1 MGEVLDV
8 QFHAGS
14 RFPVPETDRW
24 QPPTGQV
31 TYVHP
36 ESAYVT
42 SSGPSL
48 ALWLDLEIARA
59 AGQQRVLV
67 LRFLQ
72 RDRYLLSPLTDW
84 QDLEQAL
91 AVTLVFTMPED
102 GTVQQLYLAV
112 PYAAFPPRGGGR
124 VSLEIAVHEQSGYL
138 DALAHV
144 PIDLPD
150 DIARVP
156 DLLSVTT
163 HTLVALSRAVDGSL
177 SPEEEVEILAL
188 MIEHHG
194 LDETGE
200 QAIRRILATAVDTF
214 HTPASLVQA
223 LRDRLPADDAE
234 RFVEVLY
241 AAARADGDVQ
251 PNEQAFIDELLHGLE
266 LYDHVKRGPEGLEDC
281 WIELEIPPTMTW
293 EAVRAAYKARIK
305 DYHPDRV
312 TSLAIGFR
320 DYATRRSAA
329 INDAY
334 VRLKGV
340 LRPEESAEIA
350 TDDDPTDS
358 SHS

>member
-8 QFHAGS
+8 QFHSGS

-24 QPPTGQV
+24 QPPTGQI

-48 ALWLDLEIARA
+48 ALWLDFDIARA
-59 AGQQRVLV
+59 AGQERILV

-84 QDLEQAL
+84 QDAEQNL
-91 AVTLVFTMPED
+91 AVTLVFTMPAD

-124 VSLEIAVHEQSGYL
+124 ISLEIAIHERSGYL
-138 DALAHV
+138 DALGHV
-144 PIDLPD
+144 PIDLPED
-150 DIARVP
+150 VARVP

-177 SPEEEVEILAL
+177 DVDEEVEILAL
-188 MIEHHG
+188 MIEHYG

-214 HTPASLVQA
+214 HTPASLAEA
-223 LRDRLPADDAE
+223 LRDRLPAEDAP

-241 AAARADGDVQ
+241 IAGRADGEIQ
-251 PNEQAFIDELLHGLE
+251 PSEQAFIDDLLALLG
-266 LYDHVKRGPEGLEDC
+266 LYDHIKRGPEGLEDC
-281 WIELEIPPTMTW
+281 WAELELAPTQSW
-293 EAVRAAYKARIK
+293 DAVRAAYRARIK

-312 TSLAIGFR
+312 ESLAVGFR
-320 DYATRRSAA
+320 DYATRRTGA
-329 INDAY
+329 IIDAY
-334 VRLKGV
+334 GRLKLA
-340 LRPEESAEIA
+340 LRADETPEGQE
-350 TDDDPTDS
+350 DDDPTEPGRS
-358 SHS
+358 

>member
-48 ALWLDLEIARA
+48 ALWIDLEIARA
-59 AGQQRVLV
+59 AGQPRVLV

-72 RDRYLLSPLTDW
+72 RDRYLLSPLADW
-84 QDLEQAL
+84 QDLEQQL
-91 AVTLVFTMPED
+91 AVTLVFTMPAD

-124 VSLEIAVHEQSGYL
+124 VNLEIAVHEHSGVL
-138 DALAHV
+138 DALGHI

-177 SPEEEVEILAL
+177 DVDEEVEILAL
-188 MIEHHG
+188 MIEHYG
-194 LDETGE
+194 LDDTGE

-214 HTPASLVQA
+214 HTPATLAEA
-223 LRDRLPADDAE
+223 LRDRLPAEDAV

-241 AAARADGDVQ
+241 IAARADGDVQ
-251 PNEQAFIDELLHGLE
+251 PAEQAFIDELLALLGV
-266 LYDHVKRGPEGLEDC
+266 YDQVKRGPEGFEEC
-281 WIELEIPPTMTW
+281 WVELELAPTPSW
-293 EAVRAAYKARIK
+293 DAVRAAYRARIK

-312 TSLAIGFR
+312 SNLAVGFR
-320 DYATRRSAA
+320 DYATHRTAA
-329 INDAY
+329 VIEAY
-334 VRLKGV
+334 GRLKLA
-340 LRPEESAEIA
+340 LRADEAAEGRD
-350 TDDDPTDS
+350 DDDPTDPGRS
-358 SHS
+358 